1 MPYVMVPVPEEHVED
16 VMQYILR
23 ALSRAAIVPWNEE
36 SIAEVYEG
44 VDEVSRSLLAFTARS
59 ALEGKD
65 LHDADAAKLIQLT
78 AREISGVMNE
88 LAVLARDRERPALI
102 SSRTVQERLPN
113 GRVNDKRVLLMDL
126 DVAELVS
133 AAERA
138 ELSGE
143 THPLAGTAE

>member
-23 ALSRAAIVPWNEE
+23 ALSRAAIVPWDET
-36 SIAEVYEG
+36 SISEVYDG

-65 LHDADAAKLIQLT
+65 LHDAEAAKLVQLST
-78 AREISGVMNE
+78 REVAGVMNE
-88 LAVLARDRERPALI
+88 LTVIARDQERPALI

-113 GRVNDKRVLLMDL
+113 GRVTDKRILLMDL
-126 DVAELVS
+126 DVAELIS
-133 AAERA
+133 ASERA
-138 ELSGE
+138 ELRKE
-143 THPLAGTAE
+143 PHPLAGTAE